1 MIPRSKRLLL
11 CSVLTLTTVCAYGQ
25 AFWLEGRIEGL
36 RAGDTLRFERILL
49 PAWEYGPG
57 FDVVVRKP
65 GAFRYRGESEHDQYY
80 RMTYRP
86 KVGKAVAGDRAGKP
100 VIVRPGDRIGMT
112 GTTDA
117 IYYSRLSGG
126 IYDEPALSALL
137 EVSDSLGR
145 IRGGYLENARAAS
158 ERNDPEASREWSEK
172 FNRFYDGNPGVKR
185 KDQLQ
190 KAYEAANP
198 HGSLYLLIDEIPRL
212 SSIPSE
218 EAHKV
223 YETLSEALKTSYYG
237 RIYADYMEIME
248 RLTEGRPAPDFTLT
262 TTEGRRIAK
271 ADFEDRYLLI
281 YHWGLCPGSIYI
293 DRQVHDLFEKY
304 RDKGLEVLGLT
315 ESIAD
320 IRNVYENLPADEKT
334 PSAGVDDMRPV
345 LAGMLEHE
353 WIEAE
358 LETGHPENRQILD
371 AYAISGWPFFVLI
384 GPDGIIL
391 ARSFTDAFFQAK
403 QILDRELG
411 GTAAE

>member
-1 MIPRSKRLLL
+1 MIPRSKRLLV
-11 CSVLTLTTVCAYGQ
+11 CSVLTLATVCAYGQ
-25 AFWLEGRIEGL
+25 AFRLEGRIEGL
-36 RAGDTLRFERILL
+36 QAGDTLRFERILL
-49 PAWEYGPG
+49 PAWEYEPG
-57 FDVVVRKP
+57 FDIVIRKP
-65 GAFRYRGESEHDQYY
+65 GTFRYRGESEHDQYY
-80 RMTYRP
+80 MMTYRP
-86 KVGKAVAGDRAGKP
+86 KAGKAAAGDRGGKP

-126 IYDEPALSALL
+126 IYDEPALSCLL

-158 ERNDPEASREWSEK
+158 ERDDTESSREWSEK

-185 KDQLQ
+185 KNMLR

-198 HGSLYLLIDEIPRL
+198 HGSLYLLIDQIPML
-212 SSIPSE
+212 SHTPTE
-218 EAHKV
+218 EARRI
-223 YETLSEALKTSYYG
+223 YETLSDALKTSHYG
-237 RIYADYMEIME
+237 RIYADHMEKME
-248 RLTEGRPAPDFTLT
+248 RLSEGKPAPDFTLAT
-262 TTEGRRIAK
+262 NGGHSVSK
-271 ADFEDRYLLI
+271 ADYKGRYLLL

-304 RDKGLEVLGLT
+304 RDKGLVVLGLT

-320 IRNVYENLPADEKT
+320 IRSVYENLPADEKT

-358 LETGHPENRQILD
+358 METDHPENRQILET
-371 AYAISGWPFFVLI
+371 YAISGWPFFVLI
-384 GPDGIIL
+384 GPDGIIR
-391 ARSFTDAFFQAK
+391 ARSYTDAFFQAK

-411 GTAAE
+411 GTAVE